1 MMSVSQSDDRLVR
14 EIFEILL
21 HRGWAQLV
29 DKNLAL
35 SKRMFQSMSPL
46 RQFRK
51 EVVKIII
58 KKNFPRSNFTIS
70 DLLSS
75 VN

>member
-1 MMSVSQSDDRLVR
+1 MRLEGFALMSVTQSAAMLVQ

-29 DKNLAL
+29 DKYLAL
-35 SKRMFQSMSPL
+35 SKIIDKRKWQSMSPL

-51 EVVKIII
+51 I
-58 KKNFPRSNFTIS
+58 RMHHC
-70 DLLSS
+70 
-75 VN
+75 